1 MAQRYTLFNNYKKD
15 LNDKFFFIL
24 LRQNL
29 TKNNK
34 KMKKVIYS
42 VAVAATFLI
51 VSCGPSAEEIAKKEA
66 ARMDSIA
73 KVTADSLATIEAQKQ
88 QMMQDSINAAME
100 KMRQDSIM
108 AAEEAA
114 AKKKGGSKPKPAK
127 PTTPKAGE
135 GKGTGGNGQPN
146 KDVKA
151 GQGKG

>member
-1 MAQRYTLFNNYKKD
+1 
-15 LNDKFFFIL
+15 
-24 LRQNL
+24 
-29 TKNNK
+29 
-34 KMKKVIYS
+34 MKKVIYS

-100 KMRQDSIM
+100 KMKQDSIM

-114 AKKKGGSKPKPAK
+114 AKKKGGSKPKPK
-127 PTTPKAGE
+127 PAPKPEDRKAGD
-135 GKGTGGNGQPN
+135 GKGSTAPSNP
-146 KDVKA
+146 DRKA

>member
-1 MAQRYTLFNNYKKD
+1 
-15 LNDKFFFIL
+15 
-24 LRQNL
+24 
-29 TKNNK
+29 
-34 KMKKVIYS
+34 MKKVIYS

-51 VSCGPSAEEIAKKEA
+51 VACGPSAEEIAKKEA

-73 KVTADSLATIEAQKQ
+73 KVTSDSLATIEAQKQ

-100 KMRQDSIM
+100 KMKQDSIL

-114 AKKKGGSKPKPAK
+114 AKKKGGTSKPKPK
-127 PTTPKAGE
+127 PAPKAGE
-135 GKGTGGNGQPN
+135 GKGSGGNGQPN

>member
-1 MAQRYTLFNNYKKD
+1 
-15 LNDKFFFIL
+15 
-24 LRQNL
+24 
-29 TKNNK
+29 
-34 KMKKVIYS
+34 MKKVIYS

-73 KVTADSLATIEAQKQ
+73 KVTADSLAAIEAQKQ

-100 KMRQDSIM
+100 KTKQDSIM

-114 AKKKGGSKPKPAK
+114 KNKGGAKPKPAK
-127 PTTPKAGE
+127 PTAPKAGN
-135 GKGTGGNGQPN
+135 GKGSGGNGQPN